1 MTSYAAQKGRAAPVA
16 KAAAPAPAMP
26 LTDAEQQRVAETRAA
41 VVEHMPEAV
50 QFIKDLH
57 AEGMIDGWRNVVRC
71 SLLDDAGHE

>member
-16 KAAAPAPAMP
+16 KAAAPSPSRA

-41 VVEHMPEAV
+41 VVGHMPEAV